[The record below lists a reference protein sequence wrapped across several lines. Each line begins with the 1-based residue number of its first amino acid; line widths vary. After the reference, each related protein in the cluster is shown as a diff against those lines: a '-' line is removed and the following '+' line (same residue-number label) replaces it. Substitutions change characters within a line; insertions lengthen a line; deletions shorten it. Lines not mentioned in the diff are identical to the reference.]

1 MPQMPFHD
9 QAFQTNDLVPAS
21 GTYEILHAQ
30 HLLAKQVALFKSER
44 FPKCSRCD
52 FPVIFLLQHAVRAL
66 DYMNHLD
73 VRVPLLELQP
83 IALEDSSQDEV
94 TQLREQTEA

>member
-1 MPQMPFHD
+1 MPLHD
-9 QAFQTNDLVPAS
+9 QAFQTSDLVPAS

-30 HLLAKQVALFKSER
+30 HLLAKRVVLFKSER

-52 FPVIFLLQHAVRAL
+52 FPVTFLLHHEVRAL
-66 DYMNHLD
+66 DYVNNLD

-83 IALEDSSQDEV
+83 IALEDSSQDAA
-94 TQLREQTEA
+94 TQLRDQP